1 MLTTASLSIIT
12 VISLATGVSS
22 SALPGD
28 TAVSASL
35 SKPGVSWHP
44 CALGPDDA
52 EGRALDDAG
61 VECGDVTVP
70 LDYARP
76 GGRGISVA
84 IARSR
89 GSDATHRIG
98 SMIINLGGPAS
109 PVLESIPLARAAM
122 GATGERFDLIGMD
135 PRFAG
140 RSTPVDCHW
149 PAYWLPRSAGAD
161 RAGFDAMVSL
171 DRDLARRCGR
181 AQQGLLRHASTAN
194 MARDMDAIRAALG
207 EPKLSYLGYS
217 QGSYLGAVYA
227 QLFPRRADRIVL
239 DSAIDP
245 ARSGTRVLRNAA
257 PGREAQLREWAAW
270 GAARD
275 AVYRLGATADAVL
288 GTVRRIYAASARHP
302 LAVGPYAVDDTLVPA
317 LILTPLTDDTE
328 NGELAG
334 VVQVLARAADGMP
347 AEPTEEMTATLASL
361 VDGVGSATHT
371 AQTAILCGDAAV
383 SRDPEV
389 YWRDVQ
395 RHRASS
401 PLFEPLARTI
411 TPCSFWPDAPAE
423 RPVDVHNGTPA
434 LIVQAEKDVNSQLP
448 GAVALH
454 RALTGSRLIVLA
466 GARTHGVYLFRGA
479 SCVDDAVD
487 GYLRSGRLPATNL
500 TCAEARHP
508 RSGVAGRPGGEAV

>member
-1 MLTTASLSIIT
+1 MPAVATASLSIIT
-12 VISLATGVSS
+12 VMSLAAGA
-22 SALPGD
+22 SAAAVPGEAPSIAD
-28 TAVSASL
+28 Q
-35 SKPGVSWHP
+35 SKPGISWHP
-44 CALGPDDA
+44 CALRPDDA
-52 EGRALDDAG
+52 EGRSLDEAG

-70 LDYARP
+70 LDYTRP
-76 GGRGISVA
+76 RGRSITVA

-89 GSDATHRIG
+89 GSDTTHHVG
-98 SMIINLGGPAS
+98 AMIINLGGPAS
-109 PVLESIPLARAAM
+109 PVLNSVPLARAAM
-122 GATGERFDLIGMD
+122 GATGEHFDLIGMD

-171 DRDLARRCGR
+171 DRELARRCGR
-181 AQQGLLRHASTAN
+181 EQQQMLRHASTAN
-194 MARDMDAIRAALG
+194 MARDMDTIRAALG
-207 EPKLSYLGYS
+207 EPRLSYLGYS
-217 QGSYLGAVYA
+217 QGSYLGAVYT

-245 ARSGTRVLRNAA
+245 ALSGTRALRDAA
-257 PGREAQLREWAAW
+257 GGREARLREWAGWA
-270 GAARD
+270 AARD
-275 AVYRLGATADAVL
+275 AEYHLGATAAAVL
-288 GTVRRIYAASARHP
+288 GVVRRIYAASARKP
-302 LAVGPYAVDDTLVPA
+302 LAVGSYAVDDALVPA
-317 LILTPLTDDTE
+317 LIVAPLTDDSE
-328 NGELAG
+328 NGELAD
-334 VVQVLARAADGMP
+334 VVRVLAQAAGGSP

-383 SRDPEV
+383 SRAPEV
-389 YWRDVQ
+389 YWRDIQ

-411 TPCSFWPDAPAE
+411 TPCSFWPTAPAE
-423 RPVDVHNGTPA
+423 RPVEVHNGAPA

-454 RALTGSRLIVLA
+454 RALTRSRMIVLA

-479 SCVDDAVD
+479 SCVDDAVNA
-487 GYLRSGRLPATNL
+487 YLASGRLPATDR
-500 TCAEARHP
+500 TCAK
-508 RSGVAGRPGGEAV
+508 